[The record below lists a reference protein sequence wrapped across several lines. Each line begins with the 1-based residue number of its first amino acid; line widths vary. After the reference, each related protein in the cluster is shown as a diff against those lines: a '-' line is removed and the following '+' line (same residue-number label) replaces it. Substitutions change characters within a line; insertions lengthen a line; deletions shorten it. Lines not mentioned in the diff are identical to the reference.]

1 MHDGAQS
8 RTGTREAALPP
19 SKWAAA
25 QSISE
30 PPQNVLLSGTASV
43 VWARGGT
50 AVLSDKKSANGLN
63 QSFVRARW
71 NTYKA
76 YFTRGPAFPSTTAHV
91 TTVRS
96 LQWAG
101 ALKSAVRASCD
112 LG

>member
-25 QSISE
+25 QSIFE

-50 AVLSDKKSANGLN
+50 AVLSDKKKVLTDS
-63 QSFVRARW
+63 VRALC
-71 NTYKA
+71 
-76 YFTRGPAFPSTTAHV
+76 G
-91 TTVRS
+91 
-96 LQWAG
+96 LGG
-101 ALKSAVRASCD
+101 ALTKRTSAGVRRFPRP
-112 LG
+112 LRM